1 MQKNNKAFTLVE
13 LIVVIT
19 ILAILW
25 TIAFI
30 NLQWYSV
37 WARDSKRLSDIV
49 NIYKKINIELSK
61 WTKLDKFLIWNSIW
75 PLTINWNLWVRNQ
88 WITNFLALNEDSD
101 KFKDPKI
108 NLDYVLS
115 YSDWWTWTWAYKFIQ
130 VATINE
136 EKNEAVVIWNYYKIQ
151 SSDSPSLILNL
162 NNEFVVDGGVD
173 LPYIIWN

>member
-19 ILAILW
+19 ILAILG

-30 NLQWYSV
+30 NLQGYGV
-37 WARDSKRLSDIV
+37 GARDSKRLSDVV

-61 WTKLDKFLIWNSIW
+61 GTKLDKFLIGNSIG
-75 PLTINWNLWVRNQ
+75 PLTINGNLGVRNQ
-88 WITNFLALNEDSD
+88 GITNFLALNEDSD

-115 YSDWWTWTWAYKFIQ
+115 YSDGGTGTGAYKFIQ
-130 VATINE
+130 VATISE
-136 EKNEAVVIWNYYKIQ
+136 EKNEAVVIGNYYKIQ
-151 SSDSPSLILNL
+151 SLDSPSLILNL
-162 NNEFVVDGGVD
+162 DNEFVVDGGVD
-173 LPYIIWN
+173 LPYIIGN